1 MVKGGTRAYE
11 QKLTNLSRACI
22 QDLRGANDV
31 LATELLR
38 HRHAHDE
45 EREALRQEV
54 AELLRDEHNARTA
67 AETEVAQLKQ
77 QVVCLEEPARAA
89 QDLRGSVAR
98 LEATL
103 AGEQA
108 LIQDLRSRLALAES
122 KLDTEAAAKAELQ
135 VRSRSAEAQAA
146 LLAERVSS
154 LTAAVSEAEAR
165 TRSAQTRL
173 EVAQEELLHTHRELS
188 QERDAQAMLKAA
200 AGKLQADLTELQ
212 AVSTLS
218 SAHAAAGKTELE
230 RLRREC
236 SELSQRDMAN
246 QEELDRLRESL
257 LNARD
262 ELSQLRSEA
271 ETAKHQA
278 ALQQKEAVLVETVAN
293 HASQLEMWRSEAT
306 EVATAASKWKQ
317 RALNLQQQL
326 CASLEVKLSAA
337 NQELTTLH
345 THLQDALSSQAAAV
359 RKAEACTLE
368 AAQSK
373 EALGQLQSRLQEE
386 GGRTL
391 ALRQDLAALSQQQV
405 RELDAKAR
413 MLSDLTSALQREERS
428 RAAAQQ
434 EAAALR
440 THLHTLERE
449 LRTAQ

>member
-1 MVKGGTRAYE
+1 MNAGTPKKSARQDAALLDADAYDPRNFMVKGGTRAYE

-22 QDLRGANDV
+22 QKVALERLSEEGHARSCQEAAHNSRLREI
-31 LATELLR
+31 TKR
-38 HRHAHDE
+38 
-45 EREALRQEV
+45 
-54 AELLRDEHNARTA
+54 LRDEHNARTA

-122 KLDTEAAAKAELQ
+122 KLDTEAAAK
-135 VRSRSAEAQAA
+135 
-146 LLAERVSS
+146 
-154 LTAAVSEAEAR
+154 
-165 TRSAQTRL
+165 
-173 EVAQEELLHTHRELS
+173 
-188 QERDAQAMLKAA
+188 ERDAQAMLKAA

-257 LNARD
+257 LNARG
-262 ELSQLRSEA
+262 EA
-271 ETAKHQA
+271 AGYKAST
-278 ALQQKEAVLVETVAN
+278 LQQKEAILAETVAN

-317 RALNLQQQL
+317 RALNLQQQLETLEKESSSATQDVRLLASRAGAAEADRARLADL

-405 RELDAKAR
+405 G
-413 MLSDLTSALQREERS
+413 SPCCIV
-428 RAAAQQ
+428 
-434 EAAALR
+434 
-440 THLHTLERE
+440 
-449 LRTAQ
+449 